1 MQQEP
6 LTGCLRPDIEL
17 IRGERPLLFD
27 RQADAYYRIP
37 SDALPV
43 LAVMTESL
51 PISAF
56 LEKLK
61 ANGINMQKEDL
72 MHLLAFLQMNNLLT
86 PDYGVIDLKRRRL
99 SVLRE
104 QQNTLLRLSAAY
116 IFFKLPPIHPENFYD
131 HIRPMVSWIA
141 SKFIVLCLL
150 FPAIAGYLLLIR
162 DFNVVHSIFLD
173 TLSWAGLVK
182 YFIAIVIL
190 KIAHESAHSL
200 ASIHFNCRVRSI
212 GIGFVVFVPRFF
224 TDTTDSWRL
233 PRSQRLLIDA
243 AGIITEVLIG
253 GIAALIWSY
262 LPAGELKS
270 TLFFIFAVST
280 LSTILVNGNPF
291 IRYDGYY
298 ILSDIVGIEN
308 LMSRSSDYFK
318 QWWRWHFLRLGSRPA
333 AKHGLFMLFYGIG
346 CFIYR
351 IFLYTSIILVIYH
364 KFVKAVALV
373 MVFLEIYSILI
384 YPAYREIQTIRILS
398 KRSVNRARLFIG
410 IALLAAAAIILFT
423 PVSWSLR
430 LPAEVTP
437 ASRRI
442 VSLQES
448 GYLTSP
454 LPHRQ
459 RPVTEGDEIVS
470 LASPM
475 LDFAIERL
483 DTVMRYDKTLLS
495 IQLVDAAK
503 NGGESL
509 VTAEKV
515 SSDELSRRELLRRK
529 DILPVRAPSS
539 GTFLPHVTELSAGVY
554 LPKGMPIGEIVSGSP
569 VLRAYAQDNQIGH
582 LMAGQTASVRVK
594 DSLDVWK
601 AKVVSVNKVPA
612 RLTLSPLIQFFG
624 GPIAAYAPENGS
636 KEYQSILPL
645 YSVELAFIDDNPS
658 LPDFGRVASVSFTHS
673 ARLYDKVRQFV
684 IAAFRKE
691 M

>member
-27 RQADAYYRIP
+27 RQADAYYLIP
-37 SDALPV
+37 SDALPI
-43 LAVMTESL
+43 LAVLTESV
-51 PISAF
+51 PISTF

-61 ANGINMQKEDL
+61 ANGINMSKEDL
-72 MHLLAFLQMNNLLT
+72 TRLLSFLQMNNLLT
-86 PDYGVIDLKRRRL
+86 PDYGVVDLKRRRL
-99 SVLRE
+99 SVLSQ
-104 QQNTLLRLSAAY
+104 QQNTLLKLSAAY

-141 SKFIVLCLL
+141 SKFIVFCLL

-162 DFNVVHSIFLD
+162 DFNIVHATFLN

-200 ASIHFNCRVRSI
+200 AAIHFNCRVRSI

-253 GIAALIWSY
+253 GISALIWSY
-262 LPAGELKS
+262 LPSGELKS

-308 LMSRSSDYFK
+308 LMSRSSEYFK
-318 QWWRWHFLRLGSRPA
+318 QWWRWHFLRLGSRPIS
-333 AKHGLFMLFYGIG
+333 KHGLFMLSYGIG

-364 KFVKAVALV
+364 KFVKVIALV

-398 KRSVNRARLFIG
+398 KHSVNRARLFIVA
-410 IALLAAAAIILFT
+410 ALLVAAAIILFT
-423 PVSWSLR
+423 PVSWTIR
-430 LPAEVTP
+430 LPAEVTSS
-437 ASRRI
+437 SRRI
-442 VSLQES
+442 VSLQEG

-459 RPVTEGDEIVS
+459 RLVAEGDEIAS
-470 LASPM
+470 LVSPM
-475 LDFAIERL
+475 LDFAIQRL
-483 DTVMRYDKTLLS
+483 DTVLRYDKTLLS
-495 IQLVDAAK
+495 IQLVETAK
-503 NGGESL
+503 NGDSL

-515 SSDELSRRELLRRK
+515 SSDELSHRELLRRK
-529 DILPVRAPSS
+529 DILKVRASSS
-539 GTFLPHVTELSAGVY
+539 GTFLPYVTELSPGVFI
-554 LPKGMPIGEIVSGSP
+554 PKGMLIGEIVSGSP
-569 VLRAYAQDNQIGH
+569 ILHAYAQDNQISH
-582 LMAGQTASVRVK
+582 LTEGQIAYVRVR
-594 DSLDVWK
+594 DSLETWK
-601 AKVVSVNKVPA
+601 AKIVSVNKVPA

-624 GPIAAYAPENGS
+624 GPIPAYAPENNS

-645 YSVELAFIDDNPS
+645 YSVELVFLDDNLP
-658 LPDFGRVASVSFTHS
+658 LPDFGRIASVSFTHS
-673 ARLYDKVRQFV
+673 ARLYDKVRQFT

>member
-37 SDALPV
+37 SDAVPV
-43 LAVMTESL
+43 LAVLTESI

-61 ANGINMQKEDL
+61 ANGIQMERGDL
-72 MHLLAFLQMNNLLT
+72 VRILTFLQMNNLLT

-104 QQNTLLRLSAAY
+104 QQNTLLKLSAAY
-116 IFFKLPPIHPENFYD
+116 IFFKLPPLHPENFYV

-162 DFNVVHSIFLD
+162 DFNIVHSTFLN

-200 ASIHFNCRVRSI
+200 AAIHFNCRVRSI

-253 GIAALIWSY
+253 GISALIWSY
-262 LPAGELKS
+262 LPASELKS

-308 LMSRSSDYFK
+308 LMSRSSEYFK

-333 AKHGLFMLFYGIG
+333 SKHGLFMLAYGIG

-398 KRSVNRARLFIG
+398 QRSVNRARLFIAA
-410 IALLAAAAIILFT
+410 ALLAAAAIILFT
-423 PVSWSLR
+423 PVSWNLR
-430 LPAEVTP
+430 LPAEVSS
-437 ASRRI
+437 ANRRI
-442 VSLQES
+442 VSLQEG

-459 RPVTEGDEIVS
+459 RPVTEGDEIAS
-470 LASPM
+470 LTSPA
-475 LDFAIERL
+475 LDFAIKRL
-483 DTVMRYDKTLLS
+483 DTVLRYDQLLLA
-495 IQLVDAAK
+495 IQLVETMK
-503 NGGESL
+503 NGDSL

-529 DILPVRAPSS
+529 EILPVRATSS
-539 GTFLPHVTELSAGVY
+539 GTFLPYVTELSPGVFI
-554 LPKGMPIGEIVSGSP
+554 PKGMPIGEIVSGSH
-569 VLRAYAQDNQIGH
+569 VLHAYAQDNQIGH
-582 LMAGQTASVRVK
+582 LSEGQIATVRVK
-594 DSLDVWK
+594 DSLETWK
-601 AKVVSVNKVPA
+601 AKIISVNKVPA

-624 GPIAAYAPENGS
+624 GPIPAYAPENGS
-636 KEYQSILPL
+636 KEYQSLLPL
-645 YSVELAFIDDNPS
+645 YSVELAFLDENLEP
-658 LPDFGRVASVSFTHS
+658 PDFGRVASVTFTHS
-673 ARLYDKVRQFV
+673 ARLYDKVRQFA

>member
-43 LAVMTESL
+43 LAVLTESI

-61 ANGINMQKEDL
+61 ANGIQMERGDL
-72 MHLLAFLQMNNLLT
+72 IRLLTFLQMNNLLT

-99 SVLRE
+99 SVLNQ
-104 QQNTLLRLSAAY
+104 QQNTLLKLSAAY
-116 IFFKLPPIHPENFYD
+116 IFFKLPPIHPENFYV

-162 DFNVVHSIFLD
+162 DFNIVHSTFLN

-200 ASIHFNCRVRSI
+200 AAIHFNCRVRSI

-253 GIAALIWSY
+253 GISALIWSY
-262 LPAGELKS
+262 LPASELKS

-308 LMSRSSDYFK
+308 LMSRSSEYFK
-318 QWWRWHFLRLGSRPA
+318 QWWRWYFLRLGSKPSS
-333 AKHGLFMLFYGIG
+333 KHSLFMLSYGIG

-398 KRSVNRARLFIG
+398 QRSVNRARLFIAT
-410 IALLAAAAIILFT
+410 ALLAAAAIILFT
-423 PVSWSLR
+423 PVSWNLR
-430 LPAEVTP
+430 LPAEVSS
-437 ASRRI
+437 ANRRI
-442 VSLQES
+442 VSLQEG

-470 LASPM
+470 LTSPA
-475 LDFAIERL
+475 LDFAIKRL
-483 DTVMRYDKTLLS
+483 DTVLRYDQTMLA
-495 IQLVDAAK
+495 IQLVDTMK
-503 NGGESL
+503 NGDSL

-529 DILPVRAPSS
+529 EILPVRAPST
-539 GTFLPHVTELSAGVY
+539 GTFLPYVTELSSGIF
-554 LPKGMPIGEIVSGSP
+554 LPKGMPIGEVVSGNH
-569 VLRAYAQDNQIGH
+569 VLHAYAQDNQIGH
-582 LMAGQTASVRVK
+582 LSEGQIATVRVK
-594 DSLDVWK
+594 DSLETWK
-601 AKVVSVNKVPA
+601 AKIVSVNKVPA

-624 GPIAAYAPENGS
+624 GPIPAYAPENGS
-636 KEYQSILPL
+636 KEYQSLLPL
-645 YSVELAFIDDNPS
+645 YSVELAFLDDNLT
-658 LPDFGRVASVSFTHS
+658 LPDFGRVASVTFTHS
-673 ARLYDKVRQFV
+673 ARLYDKVRQFA

>member
-1 MQQEP
+1 MTMQQEP

-43 LAVMTESL
+43 LSVLTESL
-51 PISAF
+51 PVSAF
-56 LEKLK
+56 MEKLK
-61 ANGINMQKEDL
+61 ANDIHIEREDL
-72 MHLLAFLQMNNLLT
+72 LRLLAFLQMNNLLT
-86 PDYGVIDLKRRRL
+86 PEYGVIDLKRRRL
-99 SVLRE
+99 SVLS
-104 QQNTLLRLSAAY
+104 QQNTLLKLSAAY
-116 IFFKLPPIHPENFYD
+116 IFFKLPPIHPENFYA

-162 DFNVVHSIFLD
+162 DFNTVHTTFLN

-200 ASIHFNCRVRSI
+200 AAIHFNCRVRSI

-233 PRSQRLLIDA
+233 PRFQRLLIDA
-243 AGIITEVLIG
+243 AGIITEILIG
-253 GIAALIWSY
+253 GISALIWTY

-308 LMSRSSDYFK
+308 LMSRSTEYFK

-333 AKHGLFMLFYGIG
+333 AKHGTFMLFYGIG

-384 YPAYREIQTIRILS
+384 YPAYRELQTIRILS
-398 KRSVNRARLFIG
+398 QRSVNRARIFIG
-410 IALLAAAAIILFT
+410 AALLAAVAIILFT
-423 PVSWSLR
+423 PISWSLR
-430 LPAEVTP
+430 LPAEVTS
-437 ASRRI
+437 ANRRI
-442 VSLQES
+442 VSTQEG

-459 RPVTEGDEIVS
+459 WAVKEGDEIVS
-470 LASPM
+470 LTSPT
-475 LDFAIERL
+475 LDFAIQRL
-483 DTVMRYDKTLLS
+483 DTVLRYDQTLLS
-495 IQLVDAAK
+495 LQLVETTKTGD
-503 NGGESL
+503 SL
-509 VTAEKV
+509 ITAEKV
-515 SSDELSRRELLRRK
+515 SSDELSRHELLRRK
-529 DILPVRAPSS
+529 NILPVRAPSS
-539 GTFLPHVTELSAGVY
+539 GIFLPHVTELSAGVY
-554 LPKGMPIGEIVSGSP
+554 LPKGMPIGEIVSGNP
-569 VLRAYAQDNQIGH
+569 VLHAYAQDNQISH
-582 LMAGQTASVRVK
+582 LVSGQIASVRVR
-594 DSLDVWK
+594 DSLEVRK
-601 AKVVSVNKVPA
+601 AKIVSVNQIPS

-624 GPIAAYAPENGS
+624 GPIPAYLPESGS
-636 KEYQSILPL
+636 KEYQSLLPL
-645 YSVELAFIDDNPS
+645 YSVELVFLDDNLT
-658 LPDFGRVASVSFTHS
+658 LPDFGRIASVTFSHS
-673 ARLYDKVRQFV
+673 TRLYDKIRQFA

>member
-1 MQQEP
+1 M
-6 LTGCLRPDIEL
+6 
-17 IRGERPLLFD
+17 
-27 RQADAYYRIP
+27 
-37 SDALPV
+37 
-43 LAVMTESL
+43 
-51 PISAF
+51 
-56 LEKLK
+56 
-61 ANGINMQKEDL
+61 
-72 MHLLAFLQMNNLLT
+72 
-86 PDYGVIDLKRRRL
+86 
-99 SVLRE
+99 
-104 QQNTLLRLSAAY
+104 
-116 IFFKLPPIHPENFYD
+116 
-131 HIRPMVSWIA
+131 
-141 SKFIVLCLL
+141 

-162 DFNVVHSIFLD
+162 DFNIVHSTFLD

-233 PRSQRLLIDA
+233 SRSQRLLIDA

-398 KRSVNRARLFIG
+398 KRSVNRAWLFIAA
-410 IALLAAAAIILFT
+410 ALLVAAAIILFT

-430 LPAEVTP
+430 LPAEITP
-437 ASRRI
+437 ANRRI
-442 VSLQES
+442 VSLQEG

-459 RPVTEGDEIVS
+459 RPVMEGDEIAS
-470 LASPM
+470 LTSPM

-495 IQLVDAAK
+495 IQLVDTTK
-503 NGGESL
+503 NGDSL

-515 SSDELSRRELLRRK
+515 SSDELSSRELLRRK

-539 GTFLPHVTELSAGVY
+539 GMFLPYLMELSPGVF
-554 LPKGMPIGEIVSGSP
+554 LPKGMPVGEIVSGSP
-569 VLRAYAQDNQIGH
+569 VLHAYAQDNQIGH
-582 LMAGQTASVRVK
+582 LTEGQTAIIRVR
-594 DSLDVWK
+594 DSLEIWK
-601 AKVVSVNKVPA
+601 ARIVSVNKVPA

-645 YSVELAFIDDNPS
+645 YSVELEFLDDNPS

-673 ARLYDKVRQFV
+673 ARLYDKVRQFI

>member
-43 LAVMTESL
+43 LAVLTESV

-61 ANGINMQKEDL
+61 ANGIPMEREDL
-72 MHLLAFLQMNNLLT
+72 VRLLAFLQMNNLLT
-86 PDYGVIDLKRRRL
+86 PEYGIVDLKRRRL
-99 SVLRE
+99 SVLRQ
-104 QQNTLLRLSAAY
+104 QQNTLLQLSAAY

-150 FPAIAGYLLLIR
+150 FPAIAGYFLLIR
-162 DFNVVHSIFLD
+162 DFNIVHTMFLD

-200 ASIHFNCRVRSI
+200 AAIHFNCRVRSI

-253 GIAALIWSY
+253 GISALIWSY

-308 LMSRSSDYFK
+308 LMSRSSEYFK

-333 AKHGLFMLFYGIG
+333 AKHGLFMLSYGIG

-384 YPAYREIQTIRILS
+384 YPAYREIQTIRVLS
-398 KRSVNRARLFIG
+398 KRSVNRARFFIAA
-410 IALLAAAAIILFT
+410 ALLAAAAIILFT
-423 PVSWSLR
+423 PVSWNLR
-430 LPAEVTP
+430 LPAEVTS
-437 ASRRI
+437 ANRRI
-442 VSLQES
+442 VSLQEG

-459 RPVTEGDEIVS
+459 RPVTEGDEIAS
-470 LASPM
+470 LASPA
-475 LDFAIERL
+475 LDFAIKRL
-483 DTVMRYDKTLLS
+483 DTVLRYDQTLLA
-495 IQLVDAAK
+495 IQLVDTLK
-503 NGGESL
+503 NSDSL

-529 DILPVRAPSS
+529 EILPVRAPST
-539 GTFLPHVTELSAGVY
+539 GIFLPYVTELSPGVF
-554 LPKGMPIGEIVSGSP
+554 LPKGMPIGEVVSGNH
-569 VLRAYAQDNQIGH
+569 VLHAYAQDNQIGH
-582 LMAGQTASVRVK
+582 LAEGQTATIRVR
-594 DSLDVWK
+594 DSLETWE
-601 AKVVSVNKVPA
+601 ARIVSVNKVPA

-645 YSVELAFIDDNPS
+645 YSVELVFLDDHQP

-673 ARLYDKVRQFV
+673 ARLYDKVRQFT